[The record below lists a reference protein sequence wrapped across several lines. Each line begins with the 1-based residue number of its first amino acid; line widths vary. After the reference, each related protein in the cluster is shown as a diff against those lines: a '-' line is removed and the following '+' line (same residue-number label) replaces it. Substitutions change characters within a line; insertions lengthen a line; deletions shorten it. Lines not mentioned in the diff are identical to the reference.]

1 MKNLDLL
8 VAFAGGAIAG
18 AVLGILM
25 APEKGE
31 DTRKKISD
39 YACDKS
45 DDAKKKLKT
54 YLDSKGINVHW
65 GELNDL
71 VDELIDDDILAK

>member
-8 VAFAGGAIAG
+8 IAFAGGAIAG

-31 DTRKKISD
+31 DTRKKITD
-39 YACDKS
+39 YATDKS

-54 YLDSKGINVHW
+54 YLDSKGIKLHW

-71 VDELIDDDILAK
+71 VDELIDDDILHK